1 LRKCGLLRLGGYYF
15 TGALKA
21 FEKWR
26 IAYPGNVSNTNELR
40 ESFLIAI

>member
-1 LRKCGLLRLGGYYF
+1 LRKCGLLRLNYF

-40 ESFLIAI
+40 ESFLIEI